1 MLSGELIVAEHFP
14 KLHFLNLTC
23 GRVGHLLDV
32 LHVVGNPPFS
42 DLTVQ
47 EALQLVRRDI
57 ALTILHYD

>member
-23 GRVGHLLDV
+23 CGVGHLVDV

-47 EALQLVRRDI
+47 EAFQLIRRYV